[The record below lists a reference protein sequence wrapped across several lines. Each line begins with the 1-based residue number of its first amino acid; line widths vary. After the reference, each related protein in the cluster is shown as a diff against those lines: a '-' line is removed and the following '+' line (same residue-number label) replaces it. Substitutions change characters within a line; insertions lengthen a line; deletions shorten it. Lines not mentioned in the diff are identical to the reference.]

1 MTEKE
6 AIKKHIEECEHRI
19 GNILGFMSSSPS
31 ADISSCEENINVL
44 KVVIIALEKQ
54 IKPEKIVIYGGNRG
68 GGRTFFYQQGL
79 VDGYNK
85 AIDEFV
91 KKFIYKAVCEGCSGC
106 TNCYENEAQNICDDW
121 NYYMK
126 IAEQMKAGGENE

>member
-1 MTEKE
+1 MADKKRMKGITYCGECVYYNYDKHGCSLGAKE
-6 AIKKHIEECEHRI
+6 ETNPKDPFYDDCPIPDIEQ
-19 GNILGFMSSSPS
+19 LD
-31 ADISSCEENINVL
+31 ADEIR
-44 KVVIIALEKQ
+44 A
-54 IKPEKIVIYGGNRG
+54 
-68 GGRTFFYQQGL
+68 
-79 VDGYNK
+79 K

-126 IAEQMKAGGENE
+126 IAEQMKAGDKQ

>member
-54 IKPEKIVIYGGNRG
+54 IKPEK
-68 GGRTFFYQQGL
+68 L
-79 VDGYNK
+79 
-85 AIDEFV
+85 
-91 KKFIYKAVCEGCSGC
+91 
-106 TNCYENEAQNICDDW
+106 
-121 NYYMK
+121 
-126 IAEQMKAGGENE
+126 